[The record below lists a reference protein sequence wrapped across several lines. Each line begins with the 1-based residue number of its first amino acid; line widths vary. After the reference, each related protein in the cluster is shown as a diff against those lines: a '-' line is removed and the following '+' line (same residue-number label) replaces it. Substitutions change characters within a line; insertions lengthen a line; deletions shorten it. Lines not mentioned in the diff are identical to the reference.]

1 MILVLSGILAARIDN
16 PKFQSYIG
24 DKVVN
29 YLSGMLH
36 TEIRIGS
43 VNFRFFDHLVLHDIL
58 IRDLNSDTLVAAK
71 TIDVTLGLIDLIQRK
86 YVIKKVKLDGATVF
100 LHNPKDGE
108 AFNFQ
113 FIVDAFSKKGPSP
126 IETTPPVLNLGAV
139 LLNQVHF
146 VMLDE
151 YNDVLL
157 DFHLPKLTIA
167 VRQLDLANSTI
178 GLHDL
183 TFERA
188 DLKIAKLQRY
198 IDPNDT
204 LSAMDTAIVHLN
216 TKPLKLLVSRF
227 RFRDSQ
233 FQFDDLNEP
242 ATDTGFDGFHQL
254 YSDLNM
260 EINDGSMVL
269 DTIKARI
276 RNISFREKS
285 GFIVNHLEANATVTP
300 VEAIADQLKIETP
313 YSSVNNYYS
322 MSYRNFHS
330 FFDYNSAVTMKALL
344 SEASISLQDLVYFM
358 PQLQKIA
365 GTVLTSGNF
374 HGTVDNLKGKEVKL
388 QTASLTRFSGSM
400 DIKGLPDIAAT
411 FIDLKVNQLV
421 TSAED
426 AKVIVTGLNLPKEFS
441 KLGTVD
447 FNGSFTGFFNDF
459 VAYGVINSKIGQV
472 STDLNMK
479 FNEKYTNASYSGN
492 LAMNQFD
499 IGNYANADSLLGAIS
514 FNAKITGTG
523 LKIADLDASM
533 NGEVQ
538 QLQFNGYNY
547 QHLLVDGTFTKRLFT
562 GNVKLH
568 DENLNLD
575 FTGLVDLNQALPVYD
590 FQADITDARLN
601 KLRFTDSAYVVS
613 THLNMNMKGDNID
626 NLLGNAIAYHTRFSK
641 HGQSL
646 DLDTVF
652 LKIHESGGSKHFML
666 EADQGKAV
674 FDGHFLLTRIPNSFL
689 AVLDFYFPSLPY
701 EATAVPE
708 RQDFDFDIAL
718 HDVSGVLHFFFPGWS
733 GFSESAIHGH
743 FNSLHNAITFTGKI
757 PSLRFKNLFVDTLA
771 IEATT
776 TQQQFQFSAISS
788 DLQIGDS
795 LSVIHPGI
803 EVNVSGDS
811 ALFKLSGANIP
822 QNTYMNL
829 QALVTGDTS
838 GILLKVLPSDL
849 VLNDKR
855 WLVSPDNLLHY
866 ADERLRFHH
875 FTLQHD
881 NQSLTITNINLRP
894 RATNLHL
901 DFNNI
906 PIADLYHFVRQEGFE
921 VDGNLSGTMEILNV
935 FHSPRFQAYMQLTP
949 LTVNR
954 RSIAASSLNMSY
966 IPETDEVI
974 TEWLLTD
981 VLYEVK
987 ATGSY
992 FPRRPDDKMNYT
1004 LDIRNFDLSF
1014 FETLLPGFFSNTTGS
1029 ASGILHLTGNPEAPE
1044 LTGKLNIPFL
1054 SLKVDYL
1061 QTTYKTY
1068 NETVTFNSGNID
1080 IGKMKLVDT
1089 NEDEATATGQVVH
1102 DHLDKFIFN
1111 LAVNT
1116 NRIQALNTT
1125 EKDNTLFYGTAEAS
1139 GIIQFIGPVENMEI
1153 RASVASLQGTSIA
1166 VPINSGAG
1174 IGDRSFIRYVK
1185 RGIDTV
1191 SFASNASELLQGLR
1205 LNFDMDITPDAKIS
1219 IIFDQKAGDILTG
1232 TGNGN
1237 IRMEIDTKGDF
1248 NMYGTYTIAEGD
1260 YLFTLQN
1267 FFNKFFTI
1275 DEGGTISWTGDPYEA
1290 QINIDALYST
1300 KASVYDLAVGSG
1312 ITFSDQE
1319 IKDLQRHV
1327 PVRVALKLSG
1337 SLLLPDVT
1345 FDILLPDET
1354 ALSSAAYQQVQ
1365 KVKQDEG
1372 ELNKQ
1377 VFGLLILNR
1386 FLPTTSGTGNQS
1398 IGSDVNNSVSE
1409 FLLNQLSYWTSQIRN
1424 DIDVNLNY
1432 QSYEA
1437 KLNSTNPNDYT
1448 KRNELEVALTKRF
1461 FNDRLALEAG
1471 GNFDFAGSNN
1481 TAAPTTGSTNVAG
1494 DFSVDYKITPDGRLS
1509 GKAFSKSQYDVVD
1522 ERYKT
1527 KNGVALSYK
1536 REFNKFK
1543 DLFQKDQEKEKQKQ
1557 ERRRLKQQQEIEK
1570 KETEVSSVP
1579 TH

>member
-1 MILVLSGILAARIDN
+1 MLLVLTGIIAARVDN

-36 TEIRIGS
+36 TEIRVGS
-43 VNFRFFDHLVLHDIL
+43 INFRLFDHLLLHDIL
-58 IRDLNSDTLVAAK
+58 IKDLNNDTLVAAK
-71 TIDVTLGLIDLIQRK
+71 TIDVTLGLIDLIQRR
-86 YVIKKVKLDGATVF
+86 YVIKSIKLDGASVY

-139 LLNQVHF
+139 VLNETHF

-151 YNDVLL
+151 YNDVRL
-157 DFHLPKLTIA
+157 DFKIPKLSIA
-167 VRQLDLANSTI
+167 VRQLDLVNSVI
-178 GLHDL
+178 ALHDI
-183 TFERA
+183 TFQRA

-204 LSAMDTAIVHLN
+204 LSATDTAIVHLN
-216 TKPLKLLVSRF
+216 TKPLKLMVKRF
-227 RFRDSQ
+227 RFQDSQ
-233 FQFDDLNEP
+233 FQFDDMNEP
-242 ATDTGFDGFHQL
+242 LAAAGFDGYHQQ
-254 YSDLNM
+254 YKDLNL
-260 EINDGSMVL
+260 EISNGSMIL
-269 DTIKARI
+269 DTIKA
-276 RNISFREKS
+276 NISHLSFLEKS
-285 GFIVNHLEANATVTP
+285 GFTVEHLETNATVTP
-300 VEAIADQLKIETP
+300 VAAIAEQLRIETP
-313 YSSVNNYYS
+313 NSSVNNYYS
-322 MSYRNFHS
+322 MNYRNFHA
-330 FFDYNSAVTMKALL
+330 FFDYNAAVTMKALL
-344 SEASISLQDLVYFM
+344 NDASISLKDIAFFM
-358 PQLQKIA
+358 PQIQKLP

-374 HGTVDNLKGKEVKL
+374 YGTVDNLKGKEVKL
-388 QTASLTRFSGSM
+388 QTAALTRFNGSV

-411 FIDLKVNQLV
+411 FVDLKINQLV
-421 TSAED
+421 TSADD
-426 AKVIVTGLNLPKEFS
+426 AGSIINGLKLPKEFS

-459 VAYGVINSKIGQV
+459 VAYGVMNSKIGQV

-499 IGNYANADSLLGAIS
+499 IGNYANADSLMGVIS
-514 FNAKITGTG
+514 FNAKIAGTG

-562 GNVKLH
+562 GNVELH

-575 FTGLVDLNQALPVYD
+575 FAGFVDLNQSLPVYN
-590 FQADITDARLN
+590 FQAAITGARLN
-601 KLRFTDSAYVVS
+601 KLQFTDSAYVVS
-613 THLNMNMKGDNID
+613 TQLNMNMTGDNID
-626 NLLGNAIAYHTRFSK
+626 NLLGKAIAFNTTFSK
-641 HGQSL
+641 PGQSL
-646 DLDTVF
+646 TLDTVS
-652 LKIHESGGSKHFML
+652 LQINEPNGSKHFEL
-666 EADQGKAV
+666 TADQGKAV
-674 FDGHFLLTRIPNSFL
+674 FNGHFLLSRLPNSFL
-689 AVLDFYFPSLPY
+689 SVLDYYFPSLPHTTA
-701 EATAVPE
+701 ATE
-708 RQDFDFDIAL
+708 QQDFDFDIAL
-718 HDVSGVLHFFFPGWS
+718 NDVAGVLHFFFPGWGGLS
-733 GFSESAIHGH
+733 NSTVHGH
-743 FNSLHNAITFTGKI
+743 FNSLGNTLTFAGTI
-757 PSLRFKNLFVDTLA
+757 PALQYKNLFVDTLSLQA
-771 IEATT
+771 NTN
-776 TQQQFQFSAISS
+776 QHQLLFSAVSS

-795 LSVIHPGI
+795 TSITQPGI
-803 EVNVSGDS
+803 HLQVSGDS
-811 ALFKLSGANIP
+811 ALFNLSGANIP
-822 QNTYMNL
+822 GSTFMNL
-829 QALVTGDTS
+829 HALVTGDTA
-838 GILLKVLPSDL
+838 GIMMKVLPSDL
-849 VLNDKR
+849 VLNNKR
-855 WLVSPDNLLHY
+855 WAVSPDNFLHY
-866 ADERLRFHH
+866 EDERLRFNN
-875 FTLQHD
+875 FTLRHD
-881 NQSLTITNINLRP
+881 DQSLAVTNINLRP
-894 RATNLHL
+894 RATNLL
-901 DFNNI
+901 FQFNKI
-906 PIADLYHFVRQEGFE
+906 PVADLYHFIQQAGFDI
-921 VDGNLSGTMEILNV
+921 DGNLTGSMEVLNV
-935 FHSPRFQAYMQLTP
+935 FHAPRFQASLQINDLS
-949 LTVNR
+949 VNK
-954 RSIAASSLNMSY
+954 RSIASSAIQMSY
-966 IPETDEVI
+966 VPETDEVT
-974 TEWLLTD
+974 TEVQLTD
-981 VLYEVK
+981 AAYDVK

-992 FPRRPDDKMNYT
+992 FPRRVEDKMNFK
-1004 LDIRNFDLSF
+1004 LDIHQFDLSF

-1029 ASGILHLTGNPEAPE
+1029 AAGTLQLTGTPDEPVLAGN
-1044 LTGKLNIPFL
+1044 LTIPFL

-1068 NETVTFNSGNID
+1068 NETVIFNTYNID
-1080 IGKMKLVDT
+1080 IGKMKLFDA
-1089 NEDEATATGQVVH
+1089 NEHEATATGQVVH
-1102 DHLDKFIFN
+1102 DHLRDFVFD
-1111 LAVNT
+1111 LSMNT

-1139 GIIQFIGPVENMEI
+1139 GIIQFLGPVENMEI
-1153 RASVASLQGTSIA
+1153 RASVASEQGTSIA
-1166 VPINSGAG
+1166 IPINSGTG
-1174 IGDRSFIRYVK
+1174 IGDRSFIRYMK
-1185 RGIDTV
+1185 RDNDTLN
-1191 SFASNASELLQGLR
+1191 FTNTGNELLQGLR

-1219 IIFDQKAGDILTG
+1219 IIFDQKAGDIISG

-1290 QINIDALYST
+1290 QIDIDALYST

-1354 ALSSAAYQQVQ
+1354 TLSSAAYQQVQ

-1386 FLPTTSGTGNQS
+1386 FLPTNSGTGNQS

-1471 GNFDFAGSNN
+1471 GNFDFAGANN

-1543 DLFQKDQEKEKQKQ
+1543 DLFQKDAEKTKQKE
-1557 ERRRLKQQQEIEK
+1557 ERRKWKQEQELEK
-1570 KETEVSSVP
+1570 KENGVSSVP
-1579 TH
+1579 AD